1 MEEQTCKALKMFTH
15 QTDSKRERTRETN
28 NHINSKSDIDLM
40 KEKTLELLNDISKLS
55 IELSD
60 IPSIVDL
67 SPCLHPKSDQVMTN
81 RSTPCDSKKH
91 NRCMKKRNRMM
102 TEDTNRTPS
111 LEPVVKPKKIPSTTL
126 STTNKG

>member
-1 MEEQTCKALKMFTH
+1 MFTH

-91 NRCMKKRNRMM
+91 NRCMEKKKQNDDRRHRQNAVIGTSRE
-102 TEDTNRTPS
+102 T
-111 LEPVVKPKKIPSTTL
+111 KKIHSSTL